1 MRWSDGDDPT
11 NAPSKLR
18 QSLRLNLDIDAARRV
33 YVTGRGLDS
42 EWALDLKATG
52 TVSDVSLS
60 GKATMVRGDLDL
72 AGRPFVFDTGTITF
86 DGAIDTARINIA
98 ADRSVNGFVA
108 RVEVSGKPTNPAFVL
123 SSTPD
128 LPQDEILSRLLFGRS
143 SIDLSPVEAAQ
154 LASSIARLSGRNVG
168 FDPAAELQAVL
179 GVDRLS
185 IGANDAGNA
194 ELGVGQYLAEDVYLQ
209 LNAAGAD
216 GSSVEVEWEPVDQ
229 VSVTSETTST
239 GENKLSIRWKKD
251 Y

>member
-1 MRWSDGDDPT
+1 
-11 NAPSKLR
+11 
-18 QSLRLNLDIDAARRV
+18 
-33 YVTGRGLDS
+33 
-42 EWALDLKATG
+42 
-52 TVSDVSLS
+52 
-60 GKATMVRGDLDL
+60 
-72 AGRPFVFDTGTITF
+72 VF
-86 DGAIDTARINIA
+86 
-98 ADRSVNGFVA
+98 
-108 RVEVSGKPTNPAFVL
+108 EL

-154 LASSIARLSGRNVG
+154 LASSIARLSGRSVG

-185 IGANDAGNA
+185 IRSNDAGNA
-194 ELGVGQYLAEDVYLQ
+194 ELGVGQYLADDVYLQ

-216 GSSVEVEWEPVDQ
+216 GSSVEVEWEPADQ
-229 VSVTSETTST
+229 ISVTSETTST

>member
-1 MRWSDGDDPT
+1 MF
-11 NAPSKLR
+11 
-18 QSLRLNLDIDAARRV
+18 
-33 YVTGRGLDS
+33 VTGRGLDS
-42 EWALDLKATG
+42 EWALDLTATG
-52 TVSDVSLS
+52 TVSNVSLA
-60 GKATMVRGDLDL
+60 GQATMVRGDLDL
-72 AGRPFVFDTGTITF
+72 AGRPFVFDSGKITF
-86 DGAIDTARINIA
+86 DGPLDTARIAIDA
-98 ADRSVNGFVA
+98 ARSVNGFVA
-108 RVEVSGKPTNPAFVL
+108 RVQVSGKPTNPIFEL

-154 LASSIARLSGRNVG
+154 LASSIARLSGRSVG

-185 IGANDAGNA
+185 IRSNDAGNA
-194 ELGVGQYLAEDVYLQ
+194 ELGVGQYLADDVYLQ

-216 GSSVEVEWEPVDQ
+216 GSSVEVEWEPADQ
-229 VSVTSETTST
+229 ISVTSETTST